1 MKKFYVFLLGMFLG
15 IAGGLMLSTFNEIPP
30 NYIPVTKTDTI
41 SVTEY
46 QTIRDTIFVD
56 KPKFYKEV
64 VRDTVPLNLF
74 VRNEDN
80 YLVVT
85 QKEYRDSNYVAW
97 VSGVEP
103 QLDSI
108 MVFNNTEYVF
118 KTSTIETVKTIE
130 DKTGKWFTGAGLYRL
145 DNTLVPKL
153 NVVYQKKRIMVGA
166 SVGLYNNQPIYGV
179 DINFK
184 VK

>member
-1 MKKFYVFLLGMFLG
+1 MKNFYVFLLGIFLG
-15 IAGGLMLSTFNEIPP
+15 FDVGMILFTYNEIPP
-30 NYIPVTKTDTI
+30 NTIPATKTDTI

-46 QTIRDTIFVD
+46 KTIRDTIFVD
-56 KPKFYKEV
+56 KPKLYKEV
-64 VRDTVPLNLF
+64 VRDTVQLNMF
-74 VRNEDN
+74 VKNEDN

-166 SVGLYNNQPIYGV
+166 SVGLCNNQPIYGV

>member
-1 MKKFYVFLLGMFLG
+1 MKNFYIFLLGILLG
-15 IAGGLMLSTFNEIPP
+15 FFVCMMLSTYKEITP
-30 NYIPVTKTDTI
+30 NNIPVAKTDTI

-46 QTIRDTIFVD
+46 KTIVDTIYVE
-56 KPKFYKEV
+56 KPKYYKEV
-64 VRDTVPLNLF
+64 AIDTVHLNKF
-74 VRNEDN
+74 VRNEDSC
-80 YLVVT
+80 LVVT

-118 KTSTIETVKTIE
+118 KTSTIEKVKTIE
-130 DKTGKWFTGAGLYRL
+130 DNSGKWFAGAGLYRL
-145 DNTLVPKL
+145 DNTLVPKI
-153 NVVYQKKRIMVGA
+153 NIVYQKKRIMVGA
-166 SVGLYNNQPIYGV
+166 SVGLYNKQPIYGV
-179 DINFK
+179 DFNFN

>member
-1 MKKFYVFLLGMFLG
+1 MKNFYVFLLGILLG
-15 IAGGLMLSTFNEIPP
+15 FAVGLILWTYKEITP
-30 NYIPVTKTDTI
+30 NRIHVAKTDTI

-46 QTIRDTIFVD
+46 KTIVDTIFVD
-56 KPKFYKEV
+56 KPKYYKEV
-64 VRDTVPLNLF
+64 VRDTVRLNQF
-74 VRNEDN
+74 VRNEDK

-118 KTSTIETVKTIE
+118 KTSTIEKVKTIE
-130 DKTGKWFTGAGLYRL
+130 DNTGKWFAGAGLYKL
-145 DNTLVPKL
+145 DNALVPKI
-153 NVVYQKKRIMVGA
+153 NIVYHKKRIMVGA
-166 SVGLYNNQPIYGV
+166 SVGLYKNQPIYGV
-179 DINFK
+179 DINYK
-184 VK
+184 IK

>member
-1 MKKFYVFLLGMFLG
+1 MKNFYVFLLGILLG
-15 IAGGLMLSTFNEIPP
+15 FFVCMMLSTYKEIPH
-30 NYIPVTKTDTI
+30 NHIPVAKTDTI

-46 QTIRDTIFVD
+46 KTIVDTIFVD
-56 KPKFYKEV
+56 KPKYYKEV
-64 VRDTVPLNLF
+64 VRDTVPINQF

-118 KTSTIETVKTIE
+118 KTSTIEKVKTIE

-145 DNTLVPKL
+145 DNTLVPKI
-153 NVVYQKKRIMVGA
+153 NIVYHKKRIMVGA
-166 SVGLYNNQPIYGV
+166 SVGLYNKQPIYGV
-179 DINFK
+179 DINLKFK
-184 VK
+184 

>member
-1 MKKFYVFLLGMFLG
+1 MNKFTIFLLGVLVGFVCSKLVSKQND
-15 IAGGLMLSTFNEIPP
+15 IKPQC
-30 NYIPVTKTDTI
+30 NYETKTDT
-41 SVTEY
+41 VTEY
-46 QTIRDTIFVD
+46 KIIRDTAFVER
-56 KPKFYKEV
+56 PKLCKEII
-64 VRDTVPLNLF
+64 RDTVWLDSLL
-74 VRNEDN
+74 DN
-80 YLVVT
+80 DYNHLIVS
-85 QKEYRDSNYVAW
+85 QKEYRDSDYVAW
-97 VSGVEP
+97 VSGIEP

-108 MVFNNTEYVF
+108 MVFKNTEYVF
-118 KTSTIETVKTIE
+118 KTSTTETVKTIE